1 MTVSTV
7 PLRSRTLTPEQRR
20 ERFNR
25 VNISVVE
32 YGDDMC
38 SKDLRTP
45 DELDEFLT
53 QLSQEGA
60 TQKSRLLVVQDLFR
74 GGVWGE
80 YESRKQKR
88 LVLYIGCWIYV
99 QRSCISFL
107 DYEEVNEWLYDCVY
121 ITTNGNIGMSIV
133 NAITCPMIAASC
145 DLGIKRIEEGRYQ
158 RRHPK
163 ESEVSFCNITWW
175 LRMFNLILL
184 ILVKLRIWEN
194 SSHLRAW

>member
-1 MTVSTV
+1 LLISCRETTGRYHDRVRDISKGWHHLRYLADFMTVSTV

-20 ERFNR
+20 ERLNR

-74 GGVWGE
+74 GGV
-80 YESRKQKR
+80 
-88 LVLYIGCWIYV
+88 
-99 QRSCISFL
+99 
-107 DYEEVNEWLYDCVY
+107 
-121 ITTNGNIGMSIV
+121 
-133 NAITCPMIAASC
+133 
-145 DLGIKRIEEGRYQ
+145 
-158 RRHPK
+158 
-163 ESEVSFCNITWW
+163 
-175 LRMFNLILL
+175 
-184 ILVKLRIWEN
+184 
-194 SSHLRAW
+194 